1 VNDFGNQGE
10 WPSHPELL
18 DWLAADFMKDWDVKR
33 VLKQMVMSA
42 TYRQSSATTKTLLE
56 RDSENRLLARGP
68 RQRLQ
73 AEIIRDNAL
82 AISGL
87 LNRSMG
93 GKSVKPPQPP
103 NIWEAN
109 DLSSDGKPVKYE
121 RTTGPEQYRRGLYV
135 YIRRSTPYPPF
146 IAFDGTSREVCTASR
161 PRTSTPLQ
169 SLVLMNDPV
178 YIEAAR
184 GLAQRVLKEGGN
196 DNASRLN
203 FAWRLALARPMSD
216 QEREVLTRSLD
227 QQLANYRQ
235 DNEAAAKLIAIGD
248 APKPEGVDPV
258 ELAAWTAMGNVL
270 LNLNET
276 ITN

>member
-1 VNDFGNQGE
+1 
-10 WPSHPELL
+10 
-18 DWLAADFMKDWDVKR
+18 
-33 VLKQMVMSA
+33 MSA
-42 TYRQSSATTKTLLE
+42 SYRQSSAVSKTLLD

-87 LNRSMG
+87 LNRAMG

-103 NIWEAN
+103 MIWEAN

-146 IAFDGTSREVCTASR
+146 IAFDGTNREVCTASR

-178 YIEAAR
+178 YVEAAR
-184 GLAQRVLKEGGN
+184 VFAQRVIKEGGS
-196 DNASRLN
+196 DNASRLGY
-203 FAWRLALARPMSD
+203 AWRLALARPMNE
-216 QEREVLTRSLD
+216 QERGVLSRALEE
-227 QQLANYRQ
+227 QLANYRQ
-235 DNEAAAKLIAIGD
+235 DKEAAMKLLAVGD
-248 APKPEGVDPV
+248 TPKPEDSDPG
-258 ELAAWTAMGNVL
+258 ELAAWTAIGNVL